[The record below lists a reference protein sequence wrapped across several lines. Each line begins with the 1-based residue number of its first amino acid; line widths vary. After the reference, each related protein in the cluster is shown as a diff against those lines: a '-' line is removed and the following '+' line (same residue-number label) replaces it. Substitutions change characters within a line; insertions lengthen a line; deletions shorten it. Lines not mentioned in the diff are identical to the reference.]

1 MDKLDKLFNDI
12 QIQLNEE
19 SKKYRKLNICK
30 YSFKTVKVII
40 LSLSTGLAFINI
52 FAILSIILIP
62 IVDVLH
68 HNSDVDNR
76 LVITKLKKSLYK
88 ELLNYKSSTCKD
100 LTENEI
106 IHLYDK
112 ITYKLSMINTF

>member
-1 MDKLDKLFNDI
+1 MI
-12 QIQLNEE
+12 A
-19 SKKYRKLNICK
+19 
-30 YSFKTVKVII
+30 

-62 IVDVLH
+62 IIDILH

-76 LVITKLKKSLYK
+76 LIISRLKKGLYK
-88 ELLNYKSSTCKD
+88 ELLNYKSSTYKE

-112 ITYKLSMINTF
+112 IANKLSMINSF